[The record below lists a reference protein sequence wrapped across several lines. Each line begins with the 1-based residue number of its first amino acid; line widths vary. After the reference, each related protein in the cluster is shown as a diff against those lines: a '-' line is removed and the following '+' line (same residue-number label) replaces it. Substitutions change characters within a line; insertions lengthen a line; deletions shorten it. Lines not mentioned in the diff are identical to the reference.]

1 MILLV
6 SRSRMKCREDE
17 ERGPLG
23 GATRV
28 APLEQTIRRDASAAL
43 VRSAAA
49 GDGITLM
56 GGGVP
61 NLGEEFE
68 GIPRTS

>member
-1 MILLV
+1 MIPSV
-6 SRSRMKCREDE
+6 FRSRMKCREGE

-43 VRSAAA
+43 ARSAAA
-49 GDGITLM
+49 DDGITLM
-56 GGGVP
+56 GGRVP